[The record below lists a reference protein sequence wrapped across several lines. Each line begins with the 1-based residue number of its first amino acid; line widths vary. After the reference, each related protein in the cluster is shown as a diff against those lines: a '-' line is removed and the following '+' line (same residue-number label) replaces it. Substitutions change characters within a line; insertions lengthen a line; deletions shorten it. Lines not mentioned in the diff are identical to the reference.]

1 MNNLI
6 HKAALVMA
14 AMTLGACASWAPSN
28 ESAVN
33 LEHQLASRHPD
44 LQLRVAQRD
53 AVVEQL
59 LHQPLT
65 PQTATQLMLLNAPRI
80 EMLLAEL
87 GIANARR
94 AQAELIAN
102 PHFAVGALRPEGGG
116 RWQLDLGLSQSLLD
130 LLTRS
135 LRIDLADAEL
145 AQQQLTLQG
154 RLDEAIHELQSAY
167 FAAVAAQEQLAIAEQ
182 YQQANDAAYALAQAM
197 RTAGNLS
204 PASFLQHQGSMQQI
218 SQEIRQARLAA
229 DTSRLQLA
237 YLLGLQPQQAL
248 ELPEQLPN
256 IPEEH
261 LVATDLLLQAQ
272 QHRPELALIRRQQ
285 DFLAGQRPLI
295 TRSRWA
301 DITAGINV
309 EREFDGTINAGP
321 EVEFGLPLFDRGQ
334 AKLDRLSAESDAARA
349 QEAHLLRKTEYEIA
363 LALRQLDDAR
373 QAHQEVIALQKTAHE
388 QVKESQREVNFMLA
402 SPFDLLALKQQQIR
416 LAAEGIEATKHYWQA
431 RTALILA
438 VGKNLPFAEPAGDTP
453 PARPSEP
460 QNEHHG
466 DHHHD

>member
-1 MNNLI
+1 MNNMI
-6 HKAALVMA
+6 HKAALLMA
-14 AMTLGACASWAPSN
+14 AMTLGACASWTPSN
-28 ESAVN
+28 EGAVN

-44 LQLRVAQRD
+44 LQLNVAQRD

-80 EMLLAEL
+80 EVLLAEM
-87 GIANARR
+87 GVANARR
-94 AQAELIAN
+94 VQAGLIAN

-145 AQQQLTLQG
+145 AQQQLELQG

-167 FAAVAAQEQLAIAEQ
+167 FAAIAAQEQLAIAEQ
-182 YQQANDAAYALAQAM
+182 YQQVSDAAYALAQAM

-204 PASFLQHQGSMQQI
+204 PASFLQHQGSIQQI

-237 YLLGLQPQQAL
+237 YLLGLQPHQTF
-248 ELPEQLPN
+248 ELPEQLLN

-261 LVATDLLLQAQ
+261 FVATDLLLQAK
-272 QHRPELALIRRQQ
+272 QHRPEFALARRQQ
-285 DFLAGQRPLI
+285 DFLAGQRPMI

-309 EREFDGTINAGP
+309 EREFDGAINAGP

-334 AKLDRLSAESDAARA
+334 ARLARLSAESDAARA

-388 QVKESQREVNFMLA
+388 QVNESQREVNFMLA

-416 LAAEGIEATKHYWQA
+416 LAAESIEATKHYWQA

-438 VGKNLPFAEPAGDTP
+438 VGKNLPFAEPAGDTT
-453 PARPSEP
+453 PARPSAP

>member
-1 MNNLI
+1 M
-6 HKAALVMA
+6 
-14 AMTLGACASWAPSN
+14 
-28 ESAVN
+28 
-33 LEHQLASRHPD
+33 
-44 LQLRVAQRD
+44 
-53 AVVEQL
+53 
-59 LHQPLT
+59 
-65 PQTATQLMLLNAPRI
+65 
-80 EMLLAEL
+80 
-87 GIANARR
+87 
-94 AQAELIAN
+94 
-102 PHFAVGALRPEGGG
+102 
-116 RWQLDLGLSQSLLD
+116 
-130 LLTRS
+130 
-135 LRIDLADAEL
+135 
-145 AQQQLTLQG
+145 
-154 RLDEAIHELQSAY
+154 
-167 FAAVAAQEQLAIAEQ
+167 
-182 YQQANDAAYALAQAM
+182 
-197 RTAGNLS
+197 
-204 PASFLQHQGSMQQI
+204 
-218 SQEIRQARLAA
+218 
-229 DTSRLQLA
+229 
-237 YLLGLQPQQAL
+237 
-248 ELPEQLPN
+248 PEQLPN

-373 QAHQEVIALQKTAHE
+373 QAHQEVITLQKTAHE

-416 LAAEGIEATKHYWQA
+416 LAAEDIEATKHYWQA

>member
-102 PHFAVGALRPEGGG
+102 PHFAVGALRSEGGG

-145 AQQQLTLQG
+145 AQQQLALQG

-167 FAAVAAQEQLAIAEQ
+167 FAAVAAQEHLTVAEQ
-182 YQQANDAAYALAQAM
+182 YQLANDAAYALAQAM

-237 YLLGLQPQQAL
+237 YLLGLQPHQTF
-248 ELPEQLPN
+248 ELPKQLPN

-261 LVATDLLLQAQ
+261 FLATDLLLQAQ

-285 DFLAGQRPLI
+285 DFLADQHPII

-309 EREFDGTINAGP
+309 EREFDGAINAGP

-334 AKLDRLSAESDAARA
+334 AKLARLTAQSDAARA

-373 QAHQEVIALQKTAHE
+373 QAHQDAMALQKTARE
-388 QVKESQREVNFMLA
+388 QLNESQREVNFMLA

-416 LAAEGIEATKHYWQA
+416 LAADRIEAAKHYWQA
-431 RTALILA
+431 RTALVLA
-438 VGKNLPFAEPAGDTP
+438 VGKTLPIAEPTGDTA
-453 PARPSEP
+453 PARPSTAHP
-460 QNEHHG
+460 DHHG